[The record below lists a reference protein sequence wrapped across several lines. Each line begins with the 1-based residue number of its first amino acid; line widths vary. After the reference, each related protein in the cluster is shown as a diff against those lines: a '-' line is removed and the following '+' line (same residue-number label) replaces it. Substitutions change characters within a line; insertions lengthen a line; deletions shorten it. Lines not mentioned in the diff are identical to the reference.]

1 MLRTKPQLLNAAAWP
16 PDPRY
21 QFLRAGSV
29 PCWSPS
35 AVHWRSSPQQCW
47 RHRLG
52 KVPRYMYVYIYILCM
67 YIYVYTLWIQV
78 PSQEVPLGYDDWGVQ
93 YLLRKWPWI
102 RKDMCIYIYGYMW
115 NQYGQPMENLG
126 TMVI

>member
-52 KVPRYMYVYIYILCM
+52 KVPRYIYI
-67 YIYVYTLWIQV
+67 
-78 PSQEVPLGYDDWGVQ
+78 
-93 YLLRKWPWI
+93 
-102 RKDMCIYIYGYMW
+102 CIYIQDGAPKIAKLPYKWLYGRY
-115 NQYGQPMENLG
+115 NYS
-126 TMVI
+126 